1 MLVLTR
7 RIGETV
13 VIDGGIRITVVA
25 AQGNKIRLGIAAPA
39 DVRIDRQEVHQRRAE
54 FGMDEIAEGEATCV

>member
-13 VIDGGIRITVVA
+13 VIDGGIRVTVVA
-25 AQGNKIRLGIAAPA
+25 AHGNKIRLGIDAPA
-39 DVRIDRQEVHQRRAE
+39 DVRVDRQEVYQRRAE
-54 FGMDEIAEGEATCV
+54 FDVEGIAEGEATCA